1 MTLLTVF
8 TFYETLRSSLSY
20 LQVSLFQIGY
30 SEVKKPEVEGEEEVD
45 TGERG
50 PGREYKYVKLRHF
63 LSISM
68 FRSRS

>member
-1 MTLLTVF
+1 MASF
-8 TFYETLRSSLSY
+8 RSSSSY

-50 PGREYKYVKLRHF
+50 PGQEYKYVKLGHF
-63 LSISM
+63 LSIVM
-68 FRSRS
+68 FRLRS